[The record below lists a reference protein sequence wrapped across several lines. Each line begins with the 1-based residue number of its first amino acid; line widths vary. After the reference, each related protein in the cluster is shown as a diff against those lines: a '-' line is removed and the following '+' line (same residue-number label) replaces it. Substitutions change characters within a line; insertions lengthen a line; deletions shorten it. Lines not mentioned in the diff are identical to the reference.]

1 MSSTFIGPELENNEN
16 ETEEPKVDNFEE
28 DQGSDLLK
36 EKEKEKNLASIT
48 STIFFAQLTKQ
59 INQKIPRSS
68 CYLQKK
74 EK

>member
-1 MSSTFIGPELENNEN
+1 MSSTFIGPKLENNEN

-48 STIFFAQLTKQ
+48 STIFLHSWQSREIKVKGEW
-59 INQKIPRSS
+59 KIQRI
-68 CYLQKK
+68 Y
-74 EK
+74 